1 MRPLA
6 MRETTLKGL
15 TTAGFT
21 SLAVGVAAMVVL
33 HATSGLN
40 PVRVVISL
48 HLYTPLGWLLP
59 VALVLFGLGACAFA
73 AVARQVA
80 APRWLSPMLLVWAG
94 FLSLVAIFPTD
105 PPGLPEVSLIS
116 AIHRYAAFCAFS
128 TMAVMGLAFA
138 KWARG
143 TDCPDKVRRAV
154 LACSLVAAVALTACS
169 APYVAEWFGV
179 PREPGAFAAGLLQR
193 TTVGMELV
201 ALAFV
206 GAWLSQS
213 VRRDVEFADWAARLT
228 SAPPRPEAKGIADT
242 PHTESRKR
250 RLSGTLVVLRYSRV
264 MKARNRLRSAGTV
277 SLGVQRALENDGI
290 AIYSGSSQPAQRERF
305 APQCRRYAASSG
317 GRERQAAASGGS

>member
-1 MRPLA
+1 MIIHAPLGDSA
-6 MRETTLKGL
+6 DTATTLKGL

-21 SLAVGVAAMVVL
+21 ALGAGFAAMVVL

-40 PVRVVISL
+40 PIKVVISL

-73 AVARQVA
+73 AVARRVA

-138 KWARG
+138 RWAKG
-143 TDCPDKVRRAV
+143 TACPEKTRRAI
-154 LACSLVAAVALTACS
+154 LASSWIAVIALVACS

-206 GAWLSQS
+206 GTWLKGS
-213 VRRDVEFADWAARLT
+213 VESLGLGFGPGVAGGVVPSRDVVEAPEDLRDGVGAPVVAELGHLVPGVGLRDAVGADRVLGEFVPVGLLVPQQFQARELVRAVPGLEGKRAAR
-228 SAPPRPEAKGIADT
+228 G
-242 PHTESRKR
+242 
-250 RLSGTLVVLRYSRV
+250 LVPGELVAV
-264 MKARNRLRSAGTV
+264 
-277 SLGVQRALENDGI
+277 
-290 AIYSGSSQPAQRERF
+290 
-305 APQCRRYAASSG
+305 
-317 GRERQAAASGGS
+317 GRDVD

>member
-1 MRPLA
+1 MIIHAPLGDSA
-6 MRETTLKGL
+6 GTATTLKGL

-21 SLAVGVAAMVVL
+21 ALGVGFAAMVVL

-40 PVRVVISL
+40 PVEVVISL

-59 VALVLFGLGACAFA
+59 VALLLFGLGACAFA
-73 AVARQVA
+73 AVARRVA

-94 FLSLVAIFPTD
+94 FLALVALFPTD

-138 KWARG
+138 RWARG
-143 TDCPDKVRRAV
+143 TECPEKTRWSILAASWIAV
-154 LACSLVAAVALTACS
+154 VALTACS

-206 GAWLSQS
+206 GAWLKDS
-213 VRRDVEFADWAARLT
+213 VAALDLEVGPGVAAGVAAPLDVQASAELRDGVGAPVVAEGRLLVRGELVAA
-228 SAPPRPEAKGIADT
+228 
-242 PHTESRKR
+242 
-250 RLSGTLVVLRYSRV
+250 
-264 MKARNRLRSAGTV
+264 
-277 SLGVQRALENDGI
+277 
-290 AIYSGSSQPAQRERF
+290 
-305 APQCRRYAASSG
+305 
-317 GRERQAAASGGS
+317 GRDRD